1 MSGIHAAIPRVS
13 GRARRL
19 LALAFGLLAFLATL
33 CLALSGAAHR
43 LLSDAQAHSS
53 AVAIISLPAPMED
66 EEGAGDLAGIIAVL
80 RADPQ
85 IEQVDPIPEAEV
97 REILVGG
104 DDPDMPLPILME
116 ARFVRGVVPDFER
129 LRFRVR
135 AVAATAVV
143 ENAGRIGAP
152 AAPAAAE
159 FVRWTGLLLG
169 LAVLALAVPLAVTLT
184 AGRIRRHRDI
194 IDLLRTLGASDRFIA
209 HEFRPHPLNPILVG
223 AMAGAAVAVVA
234 ILAVLMGGVAAA
246 WTGIDGQSFPA
257 LDLVLLAGVALLV
270 VAALAGGARLA
281 ASRTLHHLH

>member
-1 MSGIHAAIPRVS
+1 MSGTRAAIPEVS

-19 LALAFGLLAFLATL
+19 LALVFGLLAFLATL

-43 LLSDAQAHSS
+43 LLSDAQAYSS
-53 AVAIISLPAPMED
+53 AVAIVSLPAPMEGED
-66 EEGAGDLAGIIAVL
+66 GEGDLAGIIAVL

-85 IEQVDPIPEAEV
+85 VEQVDPIPETEV

-116 ARFVRGVVPDFER
+116 ARFVQGVVPDFER
-129 LRFRVR
+129 IRFRVR

-152 AAPAAAE
+152 AAPAAAQ
-159 FVRWTGLLLG
+159 FVRWAGLLLG

-184 AGRIRRHRDI
+184 AGRIRRHHDI

-209 HEFRPHPLNPILVG
+209 HEFRPHPLNPILIG
-223 AMAGAAVAVVA
+223 ALIGATAAAVMIV
-234 ILAVLMGGVAAA
+234 AVLQGGVASS
-246 WTGIDGQSFPA
+246 WTGIGGQSFPA
-257 LDLVLLAGVALLV
+257 LDLVLLAGIALLV

-281 ASRTLHHLH
+281 ASRTLHRLH

>member
-1 MSGIHAAIPRVS
+1 MSGVRAAIPEVG

-33 CLALSGAAHR
+33 SLALSGAAHR
-43 LLSDAQAHSS
+43 LLSDAQSQSS
-53 AVAIISLPAPMED
+53 AVAIVSLPAPMETD
-66 EEGAGDLAGIIAVL
+66 DGEGDRAGIIAVL

-85 IEQVDPIPEAEV
+85 VEQVDPIPEAEV

-116 ARFVRGVVPDFER
+116 ARFAKGVVPDFER
-129 LRFRVR
+129 IRFMVR
-135 AVAATAVV
+135 AVATTAVV

-152 AAPAAAE
+152 AAPAAAQL
-159 FVRWTGLLLG
+159 VRWAGLLAG
-169 LAVLALAVPLAVTLT
+169 LAVLVLAVPLAVTLT

-223 AMAGAAVAVVA
+223 ALAGAAAAVVMIVA
-234 ILAVLMGGVAAA
+234 ILQGGVAST
-246 WTGIDGQSFPA
+246 WTGIDGQRFPE
-257 LDLVLLAGVALLV
+257 LDLILLGGVALLV
-270 VAALAGGARLA
+270 VAVLAGGARLA
-281 ASRTLHHLH
+281 ASRTLHRLH